1 MQVDHHEEGRGAGR
15 VHVAHQPAPGDFA
28 HDVFHAGEGHGNAGR
43 VQRGVGLVVHHQEDA
58 GDDLDHQHQQRQRTE
73 EVPEVEVLR
82 RVVLGKVVFPQLR
95 CREAGVDPA
104 HQAGRLDL
112 FFGRHDQ
119 ASPFSSLPITI
130 LVSVRNW

>member
-1 MQVDHHEEGRGAGR
+1 M
-15 VHVAHQPAPGDFA
+15 HVAHQPAPGDFA
-28 HDVFHAGEGHGNAGR
+28 HDVFHAGEGHGNAGG
-43 VQRGVGLVVHHQEDA
+43 VQRGVRLVVHHQEDA

-82 RVVLGKVVFPQLR
+82 RVVLGEVVFPELGGG
-95 CREAGVDPA
+95 ETGVDPA
-104 HQAGRLDL
+104 QQPGGLDF

-130 LVSVRNW
+130 LLSVRNW